1 MHDNYIKQKDE
12 LKRGWNFKMVVTVPT
27 GNIDSCQSVYGYLQR
42 LKKHFTR
49 RKDENIIHAVLKHFI
64 GQTRDIFI
72 QTALKHFIECLLF
85 SRKGFPP

>member
-49 RKDENIIHAVLKHFI
+49 RKDENIINAVLKHFI
-64 GQTRDIFI
+64 GQTRRHIYPNSTKAFY
-72 QTALKHFIECLLF
+72 
-85 SRKGFPP
+85 